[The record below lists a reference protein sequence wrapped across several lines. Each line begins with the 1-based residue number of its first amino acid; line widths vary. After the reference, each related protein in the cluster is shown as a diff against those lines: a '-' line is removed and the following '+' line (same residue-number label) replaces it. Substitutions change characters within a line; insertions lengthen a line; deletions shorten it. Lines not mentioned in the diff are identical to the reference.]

1 MVRIR
6 EIEEKDIPAVLRLI
20 KDSYAPYKE
29 LIDGVGIPEYSYEEV
44 CSLASEPHSDVW
56 VAEENGEITGMAA
69 GTEFGPSAYHLRMLF
84 VGGESQ
90 HRGVGSVLLE
100 RFEARGAERRHS
112 LYTANYLGWAKWSG
126 QFYEKHG
133 YKEFA
138 SGDEENRPGLKA
150 QIDFLE
156 KIGKLNNGD
165 KHFIWK
171 SSGL

>member
-20 KDSYAPYKE
+20 RDSYAPYND
-29 LIDGVGIPEYSYEEV
+29 LISGAGIPEYSYEEIR
-44 CSLASEPHSDVW
+44 SLASEPNSDVW

-84 VGGESQ
+84 VGSESQ

-133 YKEFA
+133 YKEYEP
-138 SGDEENRPGLKA
+138 GDEDSNPELKA
-150 QIDFLE
+150 QTDFL
-156 KIGKLNNGD
+156 KSIGRLNNGD

-171 SSGL
+171 MKCL